1 MDWRD
6 NLKEIVGVT
15 DEKDIIDLTD
25 MEERELLGKEHLDYL
40 DYIVDERTMKRT
52 DSDVIERDS
61 HI

>member
-25 MEERELLGKEHLDYL
+25 MEERELLVEEHLDYR
-40 DYIVDERTMKRT
+40 DYRVEERTMNRT

-61 HI
+61 HV

>member
-25 MEERELLGKEHLDYL
+25 MEERELLGNRSRTLADQSGKEAQ
-40 DYIVDERTMKRT
+40 R
-52 DSDVIERDS
+52 
-61 HI
+61 